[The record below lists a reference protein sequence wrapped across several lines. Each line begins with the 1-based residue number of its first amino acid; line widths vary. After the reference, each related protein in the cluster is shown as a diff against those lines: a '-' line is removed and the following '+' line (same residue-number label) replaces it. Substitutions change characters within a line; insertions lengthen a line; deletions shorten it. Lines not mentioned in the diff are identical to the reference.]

1 MIVSKSCFVILPS
14 SPLPITGEG
23 QGGRGLFILS
33 YLITTFLPFT
43 MKIPF
48 WAFCTRWPAR
58 L

>member
-14 SPLPITGEG
+14 PPLPITGRSR
-23 QGGRGLFILS
+23 GRGLFVFS